1 MDLPARRVSS
11 LATFASVDDY
21 IASFSPDVQ
30 RTLEEV
36 RAAIRAAVP
45 GTEERISYGIPTFT
59 LDGRY
64 VVYFSGW
71 KRHVSVYPIP
81 DTSGDAALEREL
93 KPHMAGKGTLKF
105 ALDQPMPI
113 ELIQRV
119 ARRLLEQRLARS
131 RGDSPG

>member
-1 MDLPARRVSS
+1 MPF
-11 LATFASVDDY
+11 ATVDEY
-21 IASFSPDVQ
+21 IASFPPDVQ
-30 RTLEEV
+30 VTLEAV
-36 RAAIRAAVP
+36 RVAIREVVP

-81 DTSGDAALEREL
+81 DTTGDERFAREL
-93 KPHMAGKGTLKF
+93 KPFMAGKGTLKF
-105 ALDQPMPI
+105 ALDRPLPI

-119 ARRLLEQRLARS
+119 ARRLLEQRLARK
-131 RGDSPG
+131 

>member
-1 MDLPARRVSS
+1 MAQFG
-11 LATFASVDDY
+11 TVDEY
-21 IASFSPDVQ
+21 IASFPPDVQ
-30 RTLEEV
+30 RTLESV

-81 DTSGDAALEREL
+81 DADTALAREI
-93 KPHMAGKGTLKF
+93 KPYQAGKGTLKF
-105 ALDQPMPI
+105 ALSKPI
-113 ELIQRV
+113 PLDLIARV
-119 ARRLLEQRLARS
+119 AARLLEQRRAGTR
-131 RGDSPG
+131 

>member
-1 MDLPARRVSS
+1 MPM
-11 LATFASVDDY
+11 ATFASVDEY
-21 IASFSPDVQ
+21 IATFPPEVQ

-36 RAAIRAAVP
+36 RVAIRAAVP

-59 LDGRY
+59 LNGRY

-81 DTSGDAALEREL
+81 DTSGDPAFEREL
-93 KPHMAGKGTLKF
+93 KPYMAGKGTLKF
-105 ALDQPMPI
+105 ALDKPIPI

-119 ARRLLEQRLARS
+119 ATRLLEQRQARS
-131 RGDSPG
+131 T

>member
-1 MDLPARRVSS
+1 MA
-11 LATFASVDDY
+11 AFTSVDDY
-21 IASFSPDVQ
+21 IASFAPEVQ

-36 RAAIRAAVP
+36 RAAIRDAVP
-45 GTEERISYGIPTFT
+45 GTEERISYGIPTFV

-81 DTSGDAALEREL
+81 DAGDDPAFEREL
-93 KPHMAGKGTLKF
+93 KRHMAGKGTLKF
-105 ALDQPMPI
+105 ALTEPMPI

-119 ARRLLEQRLARS
+119 AKRLLEQRLAR
-131 RGDSPG
+131 G

>member
-1 MDLPARRVSS
+1 MPPN
-11 LATFASVDDY
+11 ASTVDEY
-21 IASFSPDVQ
+21 IASFAPDVQ
-30 RTLEEV
+30 RTLESV

-81 DTSGDAALEREL
+81 DVEADTEL
-93 KPHMAGKGTLKF
+93 AEQIAPYQAGKGTLKF
-105 ALDQPMPI
+105 PLDKPMPL
-113 ELIQRV
+113 ELI
-119 ARRLLEQRLARS
+119 AAEAARLLEQR
-131 RGDSPG
+131 RGS

>member
-1 MDLPARRVSS
+1 M
-11 LATFASVDDY
+11 ATFATVDEY
-21 IASFSPDVQ
+21 IASFPSDVQ

-59 LDGRY
+59 LNGRY

-81 DTSGDAALEREL
+81 DADPEL
-93 KPHMAGKGTLKF
+93 ARAIKPYMAGKGTLKF
-105 ALDQPMPI
+105 ALGEPIPI

-119 ARRLLEQRLARS
+119 AARLLEQRLAR
-131 RGDSPG
+131 PG

>member
-1 MDLPARRVSS
+1 M
-11 LATFASVDDY
+11 ATSTTVDEY
-21 IASFSPDVQ
+21 IASFPPDVQ

-45 GTEERISYGIPTFT
+45 GTEERISYGIPTFS

-81 DTSGDAALEREL
+81 DADPEL
-93 KPHMAGKGTLKF
+93 ARAIKPFMAGKGTLKF
-105 ALDQPMPI
+105 ALDKPIPI

-119 ARRLLEQRLARS
+119 AKRLLEQRLART
-131 RGDSPG
+131 D

>member
-1 MDLPARRVSS
+1 MVSF
-11 LATFASVDDY
+11 ATVDEY
-21 IASFSPDVQ
+21 IASFPAEVQ

-45 GTEERISYGIPTFT
+45 GTEERISYGIPTFA

-81 DTSGDAALEREL
+81 DAANDKAFDREL
-93 KPHMAGKGTLKF
+93 ARYRAGKGTLKF
-105 ALDQPMPI
+105 ALDEPMPI
-113 ELIQRV
+113 DLIQRV
-119 ARRLLEQRLARS
+119 ARRLLEQRLARAS
-131 RGDSPG
+131 

>member
-1 MDLPARRVSS
+1 MPMPTFRNVDEYI
-11 LATFASVDDY
+11 ATFP
-21 IASFSPDVQ
+21 PDVQ

-45 GTEERISYGIPTFT
+45 GTEERISYGIPTFS

-81 DTSGDAALEREL
+81 DTAGDPAFEREL
-93 KPHMAGKGTLKF
+93 KRHMAGKGTLKF
-105 ALDQPMPI
+105 PLDEPMPV

-119 ARRLLEQRLARS
+119 ARRLLEQRRT
-131 RGDSPG
+131 R